1 MSWLSRLKNALHHR
15 SLDES
20 LDDEI
25 RDHLERRAADL
36 CGEGRSADEARR
48 LALAAFGSVSR
59 MREQSREVRASSG
72 LERALQDLRSAWRS
86 LRRRPTFTCAAVL
99 SLSLAI
105 GANTAIYAIID
116 AALLRPLPV
125 SEPQRVFTLA
135 APILDP
141 GATSVPQTESFSYP
155 LFLQFRAAGARAARL
170 AVFGPV
176 DRGEMQGPEPAAP
189 LEAVRQQFVSGDAFE
204 MLRVPPARGRLF
216 TGEDDRDPG
225 IRRTAVL
232 GFEFWQRRFGADPA
246 VIGRAITLNNRPYEI
261 VGVAAKGFTGVEPGR
276 FIDVWIPVATFDPG
290 ALSNPDANLFRIV
303 GRLSDGVTLD
313 EMQAR
318 LQATYRT
325 RQREL
330 ITAQASAMPAA
341 ALKSFGEKGLVLR
354 PGGIGTSAFR
364 SRVGRPLWIV
374 WGVAAAILLVACANV
389 ASLLLSRSATRRS
402 EMSLRAA
409 LGATRGR
416 LVRQLLAESVLL
428 SGLAGGLGL
437 FGALSAAP
445 WLVTWLSTDSE
456 PIRLVLALD
465 GRMLLVCLGI
475 CAATVIVVGLLPA
488 WQGAA
493 VRLAAPTVGHGDPRA
508 ALFGRVFVVV
518 QVAFVFC
525 LVVAGTG
532 FVISLQ
538 KLSSVDLGFDAR
550 HVTVVTMRSD
560 LGPRQD
566 GLKLTQQLQRQVAS
580 LPNVEGAAVGWWTIF
595 GDSRRAEQVVRD
607 GRPPSERHET
617 FYRIS
622 PGYFDTLRTP
632 LVEGRDFD
640 VHDTDG
646 VEPVPT
652 IVNRA
657 FARRYFEG
665 EAVLGREFRRRGDN
679 VRHVIVGVAADAY
692 YSDLRSGLQP
702 VVYFPMK
709 PPRLFTLYVR
719 APLDAGSVM
728 RQVGEVAR
736 QGGPGLRVVSATTL
750 ETLVGNTLLQEKLL
764 AAIAS
769 VFASLGLLLVAV
781 GLFGLLSCS
790 VVRRTKEI
798 GIRATLG
805 ATRHVLVGLV
815 LRESLAMMAGGLAVG
830 VVGALALLRV
840 IHAQFFGIAAADPL
854 VIAAAAGLVVLTTV
868 VAVLLPVYRAATV
881 DPLAALRHD

>member
-1 MSWLSRLKNALHHR
+1 MSWLSRVKNALHHR
-15 SLDES
+15 SLDAS

-25 RDHLERRAADL
+25 QDHLERRVADL
-36 CGEGRSADEARR
+36 CAEGHDADEARR
-48 LALAAFGSVSR
+48 LALAAFGSLTR
-59 MREQSREVRASSG
+59 MREQSRDIRASSG
-72 LERALQDLRSAWRS
+72 LERALQDLRSAWRT
-86 LRRRPTFTCAAVL
+86 LRGRPAFTCAAVL

-105 GANTAIYAIID
+105 GTNTAVYAIID
-116 AALLRPLPV
+116 AALLRPLSV

-135 APILDP
+135 APTLDA

-155 LFLQFRAAGARAARL
+155 LFLQFREAAARAARL
-170 AVFGPV
+170 AAFGPV
-176 DRGEMQGPEPAAP
+176 DRGEMQGPEAAAP
-189 LEAVRQQFVSGDAFE
+189 LETVRQQFVSGDAFD
-204 MLRVPPARGRLF
+204 MLRVPPALGRLF
-216 TGEDDRDPG
+216 TLEDDRDPG
-225 IRRTAVL
+225 VRRTAVL
-232 GFEFWQRRFGADPA
+232 GFEFWRRRFGGDPA
-246 VIGRAITLNNRPYEI
+246 VVGRAITLNNRPYEI
-261 VGVAAKGFTGVEPGR
+261 VGVAAEGFTGVEPGR
-276 FIDVWIPVATFDPG
+276 FIDVWIPAATFDPG
-290 ALSNPDANLFRIV
+290 ALSNPDASLFRIV
-303 GRLSDGVTLD
+303 GRLSDGVSLD

-330 ITAQASAMPAA
+330 IAAQPSIPAA
-341 ALKSFGEKGLVLR
+341 ALKSFGDKGLVLR
-354 PGGIGTSAFR
+354 SGGIGVSAFTNR
-364 SRVGRPLWIV
+364 FGQPLWIV
-374 WGVAAAILLVACANV
+374 WGIAAAMLLVACANV
-389 ASLLLSRSATRRS
+389 ASLLLSRSAARRP

-416 LVRQLLAESVLL
+416 LLRQLLAESVLL

-437 FGALSAAP
+437 FGALTAAP

-456 PIRLVLALD
+456 PIRLALALD
-465 GRMLLVCLGI
+465 ARVLLVCLGI
-475 CAATVIVVGLLPA
+475 CAAAVIVVGFLPA
-488 WQGAA
+488 WQGTAL
-493 VRLAAPTVGHGDPRA
+493 RLGPPTIGHGDPRA
-508 ALFGRVFVVV
+508 ALLGRVFVAV

-538 KLSSVDLGFDAR
+538 RLSSVDLGFDP
-550 HVTVVTMRSD
+550 HNVTVVTMRSD

-580 LPNVEGAAVGWWTIF
+580 LPNVEAAAVGWWTIF
-595 GDSRRAEQVVRD
+595 GDSRRAEQIVRD
-607 GRPPSERHET
+607 GRPLSERQET

-622 PGYFDTLRTP
+622 AGYFATLRTP

-657 FARRYFEG
+657 FTRRYFEA

-692 YSDLRSGLQP
+692 YSDLRGGLQP

-719 APLDAGSVM
+719 SPLDAASVM
-728 RQVGEVAR
+728 RQVAEVAR
-736 QGGPGLRVVSATTL
+736 QNGPGLRVVSATTL
-750 ETLVGNTLLQEKLL
+750 ATLVGNTLLQEKLL

-769 VFASLGLLLVAV
+769 VFASLGLLLVAI
-781 GLFGLLSCS
+781 GLFGLLSHS

-805 ATRHVLVGLV
+805 ATRHVLVGLIM
-815 LRESLAMMAGGLAVG
+815 REWLVMMAGGLAG
-830 VVGALALLRV
+830 GMVGALAVLRV
-840 IHAQFFGIAAADPL
+840 VHAQFFGIAAADPL
-854 VIAAAAGLVVLTTV
+854 VIAAAAGLVVATTV
-868 VAVLLPVYRAATV
+868 VAVLLPIYRAATL
-881 DPLAALRHD
+881 DPLAALRHH